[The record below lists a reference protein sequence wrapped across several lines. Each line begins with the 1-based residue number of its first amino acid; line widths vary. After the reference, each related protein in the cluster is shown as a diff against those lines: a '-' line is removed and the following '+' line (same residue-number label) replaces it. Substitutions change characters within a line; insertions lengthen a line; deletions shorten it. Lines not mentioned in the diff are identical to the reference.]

1 MSLIGIG
8 GYALSG
14 KDATAAVLEQA
25 GYKRTY
31 MSRTVEKAMLALN
44 PWIAEERLT
53 SEPVGHIIRRWTRY
67 REIHADLGFDASK
80 LIPEVREFLMALGTE
95 VGRDMLGANVWV
107 DAAFRRVD
115 GWMASGHDVVL
126 TGVRFHN
133 ELVALR
139 DRGGLALW
147 VDRGLRPLTDHAS
160 ENTLAPADFD
170 LLIPNLGTL
179 RDLAET
185 VRSCVLT

>member
-1 MSLIGIG
+1 MTLIGIG

-14 KDATAAVLEQA
+14 KDAVAAVLETE
-25 GYKRTY
+25 GWRRTY

-44 PWIAEERLT
+44 PWIHHEET
-53 SEPVGHIIRRWTRY
+53 WTRY
-67 REIHADLGFDASK
+67 RKIHAEIGFDASK

-95 VGRDMLGANVWV
+95 VGRDMLGPNVWV

-115 GWMASGHDVVL
+115 GWMARGHDVVL

-139 DRGGLALW
+139 DRDGLALW
-147 VDRGLRPLTDHAS
+147 VDRGLAPLSGHAS
-160 ENTLAPADFD
+160 ENTLTASDFD

-179 RDLAET
+179 DDLAET
-185 VRSCVLT
+185 VRQCVLT

>member
-1 MSLIGIG
+1 MTLIGIG

-14 KDATAAVLEQA
+14 KDAIAAVLEQD
-25 GYKRTY
+25 GWKRTY

-44 PWIAEERLT
+44 PWICEERLT
-53 SEPVGHIIRRWTRY
+53 SEPVGHIIRRWTPY
-67 REIHADLGFDASK
+67 REIHAKIGFDASK
-80 LIPEVREFLMALGTE
+80 LIPEVRQFLMALGTE

-115 GWMASGHDVVL
+115 GWLARGHNVVL

-139 DRGGLALW
+139 DRDGLSLW
-147 VDRGLRPLTDHAS
+147 VDRGLAPLSGHAS
-160 ENTLAPADFD
+160 ENTLTAGDFD
-170 LLIPNLGTL
+170 LVIPNLGTL
-179 RDLAET
+179 DNLAET